1 MLIDSRN
8 GKIEF
13 GSHEEESLV
22 ALCHGI
28 EQLTE
33 LSEKRMSLGIE
44 LYGRARQ
51 TRMSRLIFGSCRRP

>member
-1 MLIDSRN
+1 MRKNLS
-8 GKIEF
+8 
-13 GSHEEESLV
+13 V